1 MAPARNSILVDILE
15 DEPIGVSKPTRQGK
29 CLSEIGLLAMKGC
42 SEAGDLRNLRS
53 NILDCGNG
61 RKVVRLMKRRQWREP
76 RRVVEDQACPN
87 PAHTIVTSV

>member
-15 DEPIGVSKPTRQGK
+15 DEPTGVSKPTRQGK

-42 SEAGDLRNLRS
+42 GEAGDLRNLRS

-76 RRVVEDQACPN
+76 RKVVEDKACSTPT
-87 PAHTIVTSV
+87 HTIVTSV